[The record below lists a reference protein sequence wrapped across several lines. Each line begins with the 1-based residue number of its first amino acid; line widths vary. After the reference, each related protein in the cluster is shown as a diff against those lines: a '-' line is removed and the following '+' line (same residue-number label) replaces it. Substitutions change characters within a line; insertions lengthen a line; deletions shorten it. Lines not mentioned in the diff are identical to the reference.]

1 MKQINY
7 FSVKELLP
15 GVYGFSN
22 CAVASFLIVGKERAL
37 LFDTGY
43 GVADLKQAV
52 EDITKL
58 PLYVVNSHGHYDHI
72 MAVEELRKE
81 YGIPVIAHEEEKQ
94 ILENP
99 RGNLSTMIGMPF
111 TVKADRFVKD
121 EELLVTAGF
130 SIRVLHT
137 PGHTIG
143 GCCYYLADENLLF
156 SGDTLFWE
164 SVGRTDFPTGSMS
177 ALVRSIKEKLM
188 VLPESTRVYPGH
200 MGSTSIEN
208 EKQNNP
214 FL

>member
-1 MKQINY
+1 MGKSKVERVLCG
-7 FSVKELLP
+7 SV
-15 GVYGFSN
+15 GTN
-22 CAVASFLIVGKERAL
+22 CYFLINTQTQETVIIDPADDAPMLSAKLKEKNLKPAAIL
-37 LFDTGY
+37 LT
-43 GVADLKQAV
+43 
-52 EDITKL
+52 
-58 PLYVVNSHGHYDHI
+58 HGHYDHI

-99 RGNLSTMIGMPF
+99 KGNLSTMIGMPF

-200 MGSTSIEN
+200 MGSTIHFCRNKSMRN
-208 EKQNNP
+208 V
-214 FL
+214 

>member
-1 MKQINY
+1 MGKSKVERVLCG
-7 FSVKELLP
+7 SV
-15 GVYGFSN
+15 GTN
-22 CAVASFLIVGKERAL
+22 CYFLINTQTQETVIIDPADDAPMLSAKLKEKNLKPAAIL
-37 LFDTGY
+37 LT
-43 GVADLKQAV
+43 
-52 EDITKL
+52 
-58 PLYVVNSHGHYDHI
+58 HGHYDHI

-111 TVKADRFVKD
+111 TMKADRFVKD

>member
-1 MKQINY
+1 MGKSKVERVLCG
-7 FSVKELLP
+7 SV
-15 GVYGFSN
+15 GTN
-22 CAVASFLIVGKERAL
+22 CYFLINTQTQETVIIDPADDAPMLSAKLKEKNLKPAAIL
-37 LFDTGY
+37 LT
-43 GVADLKQAV
+43 
-52 EDITKL
+52 
-58 PLYVVNSHGHYDHI
+58 HGHYDHI

-99 RGNLSTMIGMPF
+99 KGNLSTMIGMPF

-156 SGDTLFWE
+156 RGDTLFWE

-214 FL
+214 FM

>member
-1 MKQINY
+1 MGKSKVERVLCG
-7 FSVKELLP
+7 SV
-15 GVYGFSN
+15 GTN
-22 CAVASFLIVGKERAL
+22 CYFLINTQTQETVIIDPADDAPMLSAKLKEKNLKPAAIL
-37 LFDTGY
+37 LT
-43 GVADLKQAV
+43 
-52 EDITKL
+52 
-58 PLYVVNSHGHYDHI
+58 HGHYDHI

-99 RGNLSTMIGMPF
+99 KGNLSTMIGMPF

>member
-1 MKQINY
+1 MGKSKVERVLCG
-7 FSVKELLP
+7 SV
-15 GVYGFSN
+15 GTN
-22 CAVASFLIVGKERAL
+22 CYFLINTQTQETVIIDPADDAPMLSAKLKEKNLKPAAIL
-37 LFDTGY
+37 LT
-43 GVADLKQAV
+43 
-52 EDITKL
+52 
-58 PLYVVNSHGHYDHI
+58 HGHYDHI

-81 YGIPVIAHEEEKQ
+81 YGIPVNAHEEEKQ

-99 RGNLSTMIGMPF
+99 RGNLSTIIGMPF
-111 TVKADRFVKD
+111 TVNADRFVKD

-156 SGDTLFWE
+156 SGDTLFAA
-164 SVGRTDFPTGSMS
+164 R
-177 ALVRSIKEKLM
+177 VRSINEKLM
-188 VLPESTRVYPGH
+188 VVPESTRVYPGH
-200 MGSTSIEN
+200 MGATSIEN

>member
-1 MKQINY
+1 MGKSKVERVLCG
-7 FSVKELLP
+7 SV
-15 GVYGFSN
+15 GTN
-22 CAVASFLIVGKERAL
+22 CYFLINTQTQETVIIDPADDAPMLSAKLKEKNLKPAAIL
-37 LFDTGY
+37 LT
-43 GVADLKQAV
+43 
-52 EDITKL
+52 
-58 PLYVVNSHGHYDHI
+58 HGHYDHI

-177 ALVRSIKEKLM
+177 ALVRYIKEKLM

>member
-1 MKQINY
+1 MGKSKVERVLCG
-7 FSVKELLP
+7 SV
-15 GVYGFSN
+15 GTN
-22 CAVASFLIVGKERAL
+22 CYFLINTQTQETVIIDPADDAPMLSAKLKEKNLKPAAIL
-37 LFDTGY
+37 LT
-43 GVADLKQAV
+43 
-52 EDITKL
+52 
-58 PLYVVNSHGHYDHI
+58 HGHYDHI

-188 VLPESTRVYPGH
+188 VLPESTRVCPGH

>member
-1 MKQINY
+1 MGKSKVEQVLCG
-7 FSVKELLP
+7 SV
-15 GVYGFSN
+15 GTN
-22 CAVASFLIVGKERAL
+22 CYFLINTQTQETVIIDPADDAPMLSAKLKEKNLKPAAIL
-37 LFDTGY
+37 LT
-43 GVADLKQAV
+43 
-52 EDITKL
+52 
-58 PLYVVNSHGHYDHI
+58 HGHYDHI

-99 RGNLSTMIGMPF
+99 KGNLSTMIGMPF

>member
-1 MKQINY
+1 MGKSKVERVLCG
-7 FSVKELLP
+7 SV
-15 GVYGFSN
+15 GTN
-22 CAVASFLIVGKERAL
+22 CYFLINTQTQETVIIDPADDAPMLSAKLKEKNLKPAAIL
-37 LFDTGY
+37 LT
-43 GVADLKQAV
+43 
-52 EDITKL
+52 
-58 PLYVVNSHGHYDHI
+58 HGHYDHI

-99 RGNLSTMIGMPF
+99 RGNLSPMIGMPF

>member
-1 MKQINY
+1 MGKSKVERVLCG
-7 FSVKELLP
+7 SV
-15 GVYGFSN
+15 GTN
-22 CAVASFLIVGKERAL
+22 CYFLINTQTQETVIIDPADDAPMLSAKLKEKNLKPAAIL
-37 LFDTGY
+37 LT
-43 GVADLKQAV
+43 
-52 EDITKL
+52 
-58 PLYVVNSHGHYDHI
+58 HGHYDHI

-81 YGIPVIAHEEEKQ
+81 YGIPVIAQAVEKQ

>member
-1 MKQINY
+1 MGKSKVERVLCG
-7 FSVKELLP
+7 SV
-15 GVYGFSN
+15 GTN
-22 CAVASFLIVGKERAL
+22 CYFLINTQTQETVIIDPADDAPMLSAKLKEKNLKPAAIL
-37 LFDTGY
+37 LT
-43 GVADLKQAV
+43 
-52 EDITKL
+52 
-58 PLYVVNSHGHYDHI
+58 HGHYDHI

-200 MGSTSIEN
+200 MGTTTIAD
-208 EKQNNP
+208 EKRMNP

>member
-1 MKQINY
+1 MGKSEVERVLCG
-7 FSVKELLP
+7 SV
-15 GVYGFSN
+15 GTN
-22 CAVASFLIVGKERAL
+22 CYFLINTQTQETVIIDPADDAPMLSAKLKEKNLKPAAIL
-37 LFDTGY
+37 LT
-43 GVADLKQAV
+43 
-52 EDITKL
+52 
-58 PLYVVNSHGHYDHI
+58 HGHYDHI

-99 RGNLSTMIGMPF
+99 KGNLSTMIGMPF

-177 ALVRSIKEKLM
+177 ALVRYIKEKLM

>member
-1 MKQINY
+1 MGKSKVERVLCGSVGTNCYVLINTQTQETVIIDPADDAPML
-7 FSVKELLP
+7 SAKLKEKNLKPAAILL
-15 GVYGFSN
+15 
-22 CAVASFLIVGKERAL
+22 
-37 LFDTGY
+37 T
-43 GVADLKQAV
+43 
-52 EDITKL
+52 
-58 PLYVVNSHGHYDHI
+58 HGHYDHI

-99 RGNLSTMIGMPF
+99 KGNLSTMIGKPF

-143 GCCYYLADENLLF
+143 GCCYDLADENLLF

>member
-1 MKQINY
+1 MGKSKVERVLCG
-7 FSVKELLP
+7 SV
-15 GVYGFSN
+15 GTN
-22 CAVASFLIVGKERAL
+22 CYFLINTQTQETVIIDPADDAPMLSAKLKEKNLKPAAIL
-37 LFDTGY
+37 LT
-43 GVADLKQAV
+43 
-52 EDITKL
+52 
-58 PLYVVNSHGHYDHI
+58 HGHYDHI

-99 RGNLSTMIGMPF
+99 KGNLSTMIGMPF

-164 SVGRTDFPTGSMS
+164 LVGRTDFPTGSMS

>member
-1 MKQINY
+1 MGKSKVERVLCG
-7 FSVKELLP
+7 SV
-15 GVYGFSN
+15 GTN
-22 CAVASFLIVGKERAL
+22 CYFLINTQTQETVIIDPADDVPMLSAKLKEKNLKPAAIL
-37 LFDTGY
+37 LT
-43 GVADLKQAV
+43 
-52 EDITKL
+52 
-58 PLYVVNSHGHYDHI
+58 HGHYDHI

-99 RGNLSTMIGMPF
+99 KGNLSTMIGMPF

>member
-1 MKQINY
+1 MGKSKVERVLCG
-7 FSVKELLP
+7 SV
-15 GVYGFSN
+15 GTN
-22 CAVASFLIVGKERAL
+22 CYFLINTQTQETVIIDPADDAPMLSAKLKEKNLKPAAIL
-37 LFDTGY
+37 LT
-43 GVADLKQAV
+43 
-52 EDITKL
+52 
-58 PLYVVNSHGHYDHI
+58 HGHYDHI

-188 VLPESTRVYPGH
+188 GLPESTRVYPGH

>member
-1 MKQINY
+1 MNIKT
-7 FSVKELLP
+7 LP
-15 GVYGFSN
+15 VGQLETN
-22 CAVASFLIVGKERAL
+22 C
-37 LFDTGY
+37 
-43 GVADLKQAV
+43 
-52 EDITKL
+52 
-58 PLYVVNSHGHYDHI
+58 YVVVNEQRLECVVIDPGDESNTILDYIEDNKLKCCAIMLTHGHYDHI